1 MNLNIYNP
9 YVRHD
14 IELMHYGVKGMK
26 WGKHKALTYPL
37 SIDEYSPAERMAM
50 RAQSTG
56 NGSPVVRKPTMPS
69 GPVISRGYRSLA
81 ESISK
86 KDDKKTSDSKTDKE
100 EKKEESKDYKKSSS
114 SSKKSSKK
122 KGSGKKSSGSKKAKV
137 ETETTQQQT
146 VEVEQPINVR
156 RKTHVNYS
164 IDTRLGTRSRP
175 SGGGNI
181 RMTDMRGNAVNGLS
195 GGSLGSTSRPTSGRM
210 KLTKEESDREYE
222 TEVANVRRQRA
233 TQKVLKTTVA
243 STSTEKVQAGKDIA
257 DKVLK
262 KKSK

>member
-14 IELMHYGVKGMK
+14 MELIHYGVKGMK
-26 WGKHKALTYPL
+26 WGKHKALMYPL

-50 RAQSTG
+50 RAQSIG
-56 NGSPVVRKPTMPS
+56 NGSPVVRRPEMPR
-69 GPVISRGYRSLA
+69 GPVISRSYRDLA
-81 ESISK
+81 DTISK

-100 EKKEESKDYKKSSS
+100 ESKDEKKSSS

-122 KGSGKKSSGSKKAKV
+122 KGSGKKSSGSKKTKA

-156 RKTHVNYS
+156 RKTSVNYS
-164 IDTRLGTRSRP
+164 IDTRLGTRNRP
-175 SGGGNI
+175 SGGGNV
-181 RMTDMRGNAVNGLS
+181 RMTDMRGNTVNGPS
-195 GGSLGSTSRPTSGRM
+195 GGSLGSTSRPTSGRL

-222 TEVANVRRQRA
+222 ADVANVRRQRA
-233 TQKVLKTTVA
+233 TQKALKTTVA
-243 STSTEKVQAGKDIA
+243 STSTAKIQAGKDIA

>member
-37 SIDEYSPAERMAM
+37 SIDEYSPAERIAM

-69 GPVISRGYRSLA
+69 GPAISSGYRSLA
-81 ESISK
+81 DTISK
-86 KDDKKTSDSKTDKE
+86 KDDKKTSGSKSDKE
-100 EKKEESKDYKKSSS
+100 EKKEESKDEKKSDSKSS
-114 SSKKSSKK
+114 KKKSSKK
-122 KGSGKKSSGSKKAKV
+122 KGSGKKSSGSSSTKSKS
-137 ETETTQQQT
+137 ET

-175 SGGGNI
+175 GGGNV
-181 RMTDMRGNAVNGLS
+181 RMTDMRGNAVNGPS
-195 GGSLGSTSRPTSGRM
+195 GGSLGSTSRPTSGRL

-222 TEVANVRRQRA
+222 AEVANVRRQRA
-233 TQKVLKTTVA
+233 TQKALKTAVT
-243 STSTEKVQAGKDIA
+243 STSTAKIQAGKEIA

>member
-26 WGKHKALTYPL
+26 WGKHKALAYPL

-50 RAQSTG
+50 RAQSIG

-69 GPVISRGYRSLA
+69 GPVISRSYRSLA
-81 ESISK
+81 ETISK

-100 EKKEESKDYKKSSS
+100 ESKDEKKSSS

-122 KGSGKKSSGSKKAKV
+122 KVSGSKSSGSKKTKA

-156 RKTHVNYS
+156 RKTSVNYS
-164 IDTRLGTRSRP
+164 IDTRLGTRNRP
-175 SGGGNI
+175 SGGGNV
-181 RMTDMRGNAVNGLS
+181 RMTDMRGNAVNGPS
-195 GGSLGSTSRPTSGRM
+195 GGSLGSTSRPTSGRL

-222 TEVANVRRQRA
+222 AEVASIRRQRA
-233 TQKVLKTTVA
+233 REKTLKAAIA
-243 STSTEKVQAGKDIA
+243 STSTAKVQAGKEIA

>member
-26 WGKHKALTYPL
+26 WGKHKALMYPL

-50 RAQSTG
+50 RAQSIG
-56 NGSPVVRKPTMPS
+56 NGSPVVRRPEMPR
-69 GPVISRGYRSLA
+69 GPVISRSYRDLA
-81 ESISK
+81 DTISK
-86 KDDKKTSDSKTDKE
+86 KDEKKTSEKDTE
-100 EKKEESKDYKKSSS
+100 EKKKDSKDEKKSSS
-114 SSKKSSKK
+114 SSKKKK
-122 KGSGKKSSGSKKAKV
+122 KGSGSKSSGSKKTKA

-156 RKTHVNYS
+156 RKTSVNYS
-164 IDTRLGTRSRP
+164 IDTRLGTRNRP
-175 SGGGNI
+175 SGGGNV
-181 RMTDMRGNAVNGLS
+181 RMTDMRGNAVNGPS
-195 GGSLGSTSRPTSGRM
+195 GTSAGSISRPTSGRM

-222 TEVANVRRQRA
+222 AEVASIRRQRVR
-233 TQKVLKTTVA
+233 QKTLKAAIA
-243 STSTEKVQAGKDIA
+243 STSNEKIQAGKEIA